1 MSRSPEREG
10 ARGARPLALL
20 VFALLLA
27 ATLFAYRLYLLPTP
41 IGRILADPRTYDE
54 KLVLVEGSVAR
65 SLGVLGYG
73 AYELEDDSG
82 KITVVTDAGLPPTG
96 ARVRVRGLAKQAFT
110 LGERT
115 LVVVVEKR
123 RR

>member
-1 MSRSPEREG
+1 
-10 ARGARPLALL
+10 
-20 VFALLLA
+20 
-27 ATLFAYRLYLLPTP
+27 
-41 IGRILADPRTYDE
+41 
-54 KLVLVEGSVAR
+54 
-65 SLGVLGYG
+65 VLGYG